1 MKYTY
6 FHLSLFG
13 KSNLSLLL
21 FLALS
26 INVLAQNKGFTDLKI
41 ESVQAVPIESE
52 ATTDADLPKIWKLG
66 VCLYTFSNFSF
77 PDQLSR
83 VDSAGLTYLE
93 GYTFGKAGVELKDSM
108 IMNLSPSG
116 IGKLN
121 ALIVQHALIMESIYV
136 VGGNT
141 VAKWKKDFE
150 LAKQL
155 KVKYVTAEP
164 AVHQLDMVDSL
175 AGVYGIKVAIHN
187 HWKGNSAYWHPDSV
201 LLALKNHPNFAA
213 CPDLGHWPKSGIN
226 PVEGLKKLE
235 GRIIAIHLKDIAE
248 YNNPKLTDVPVGTGV
263 INFPAVFEELKRQ
276 KFKGHIM
283 IERDTKEKPSNLASV
298 IQTVNYYRETL
309 KLPVTKK

>member
-1 MKYTY
+1 MKNAT
-6 FHLSLFG
+6 FLHFLNG
-13 KSNLSLLL
+13 RNTLSLLL
-21 FLALS
+21 FFSLS
-26 INVLAQNKGFTDLKI
+26 LNLLAQRKSNTDLKI
-41 ESVQAVPIESE
+41 ESIEAVPFDHK
-52 ATTDADLPKIWKLG
+52 ATTDTNLPQIWKLG

-77 PDQLSR
+77 PDQLSKA
-83 VDSAGLTYLE
+83 DSAGLTYVE
-93 GYTFGKAGVELKDSM
+93 GYSFGKAGVELKDSM

-116 IGKLN
+116 INKLN
-121 ALIVQHALIMESIYV
+121 ALIVQHGLIMESIYV
-136 VGGNT
+136 IGGNT

-164 AVHQLDMVDSL
+164 AVNQWDMVDSL
-175 AGVYGIKVAIHN
+175 AGVYGLKVAIHN
-187 HWKGNSAYWHPDSV
+187 HWKGNSVFWHPDSV
-201 LLALKNHPNFAA
+201 LLAMKNHPNFVA

-235 GRIIAIHLKDIAE
+235 GRIIAVHLKDIAA

-276 KFKGHIM
+276 QFKGHIM

-298 IQTVNYYRETL
+298 IQTLKYYRETL
-309 KLPVTKK
+309 ELPALKN

>member
-6 FHLSLFG
+6 FHISLFG

-26 INVLAQNKGFTDLKI
+26 VNVLAQNKGFSNLKI

-77 PDQLSR
+77 PDQLSKA
-83 VDSAGLTYLE
+83 DSAGLTYVE

-121 ALIVQHALIMESIYV
+121 ALIVQHRLIMESIYI

-141 VAKWKKDFE
+141 IAKWKKDFE

-309 KLPVTKK
+309 KLPAPKR

>member
-1 MKYTY
+1 
-6 FHLSLFG
+6 
-13 KSNLSLLL
+13 
-21 FLALS
+21 
-26 INVLAQNKGFTDLKI
+26 V
-41 ESVQAVPIESE
+41 
-52 ATTDADLPKIWKLG
+52 
-66 VCLYTFSNFSF
+66 
-77 PDQLSR
+77 
-83 VDSAGLTYLE
+83 E

-108 IMNLSPSG
+108 IMNLSPPG
-116 IGKLN
+116 IEKLN
-121 ALIVQHALIMESIYV
+121 KLIRKHGLIMESIYV

-141 VAKWKKDFE
+141 IAKWKKDFE

-155 KVKYVTAEP
+155 NVKYVTAEP

-235 GRIIAIHLKDIAE
+235 GRIIAIHLKDIVA

-309 KLPVTKK
+309 KLLTPKK

>member
-6 FHLSLFG
+6 FHISLFG

-26 INVLAQNKGFTDLKI
+26 VNVLAQNKGFTNLKI

-52 ATTDADLPKIWKLG
+52 TTPDADLPKIWKLG

-77 PDQLSR
+77 PDQLSK
-83 VDSAGLTYLE
+83 VDSAGLTYIE

-121 ALIVQHALIMESIYV
+121 ALIKQHGLIMESIYV

-263 INFPAVFEELKRQ
+263 INFSAVFEELKRQ

-309 KLPVTKK
+309 KLPATKK

>member
-1 MKYTY
+1 MKYAIY
-6 FHLSLFG
+6 HLPLIDKTLLTLF
-13 KSNLSLLL
+13 L

-26 INVLAQNKGFTDLKI
+26 LNVLAQNKGFTNLKI
-41 ESVQAVPIESE
+41 ESVQAVSVEPKA
-52 ATTDADLPKIWKLG
+52 ATDTDLPKIWKLG
-66 VCLYTFSNFSF
+66 ICLYTFSNFSF

-83 VDSAGLTYLE
+83 VDSAGLTYIE
-93 GYTFGKAGVELKDSM
+93 GYTFGKAGLELKDSL
-108 IMNLSPSG
+108 IMNLSTSG

-121 ALIVQHALIMESIYV
+121 ALIKKHGLIMESIYV

-155 KVKYVTAEP
+155 KVKYLTAEP

-187 HWKGNSAYWHPDSV
+187 HWKGTSAYWHPDSV

-298 IQTVNYYRETL
+298 IQIVKYYRETL
-309 KLPVTKK
+309 KLPALKK

>member
-1 MKYTY
+1 MKNAT
-6 FHLSLFG
+6 FLHFLNGRNTLP
-13 KSNLSLLL
+13 LLL
-21 FLALS
+21 FFSLS
-26 INVLAQNKGFTDLKI
+26 LNLLAQRKSHTDLKI
-41 ESVQAVPIESE
+41 ESIGAVPVQHK
-52 ATTDADLPKIWKLG
+52 ATTDTNLPLIWKLG

-77 PDQLSR
+77 PDQLSK
-83 VDSAGLTYLE
+83 VDSVGLTYVE

-116 IGKLN
+116 INKLN
-121 ALIVQHALIMESIYV
+121 ALIVQHGLIMESIYV
-136 VGGNT
+136 IGGNT

-164 AVHQLDMVDSL
+164 AVNQWDMVDSL
-175 AGVYGIKVAIHN
+175 AGVYGLKVAIHN
-187 HWKGNSAYWHPDSV
+187 HWKENSVFWHPDSV
-201 LLALKNHPNFAA
+201 LLAMKNHPNFAA

-235 GRIIAIHLKDIAE
+235 GRIIAIHLKDIAA

-276 KFKGHIM
+276 QFKGHIM
-283 IERDTKEKPSNLASV
+283 IERDTKEQPSNLASV
-298 IQTVNYYRETL
+298 IQTVKYYRKTL
-309 KLPVTKK
+309 KLPALKN

>member
-1 MKYTY
+1 MEFAI
-6 FHLSLFG
+6 FHLSPIGRNLLLLF
-13 KSNLSLLL
+13 L

-26 INVLAQNKGFTDLKI
+26 INLQAQNKAIKELKI
-41 ESVQAVPIESE
+41 ESVKAVEVESK
-52 ATTDADLPKIWKLG
+52 ATTDGDLPQIWKLG

-83 VDSAGLTYLE
+83 VDSAGLTYVE

-116 IGKLN
+116 IKKLN
-121 ALIVQHALIMESIYV
+121 ALIAQHGLIMESIYV

-187 HWKGNSAYWHPDSV
+187 HWKGNSAYWHPDTV

-248 YNNPKLTDVPVGTGV
+248 YNNPKLTDVPVGSGV

-276 KFKGHIM
+276 QFKGHIM

-298 IQTVNYYRETL
+298 IQIVKYYRETL
-309 KLPVTKK
+309 NLPEAKK

>member
-1 MKYTY
+1 MKYTC
-6 FHLSLFG
+6 FQLPPIGRNLMLLF
-13 KSNLSLLL
+13 L

-26 INVLAQNKGFTDLKI
+26 VNLLAQNKGNKELKI
-41 ESVQAVPIESE
+41 ESVKVVPIEPKT
-52 ATTDADLPKIWKLG
+52 TTDADLPKIWKLG

-83 VDSAGLTYLE
+83 VDSAGLTYVE

-116 IGKLN
+116 IGKLK
-121 ALIVQHALIMESIYV
+121 ALIAQHGLIMESIYV

-141 VAKWKKDFE
+141 VSKWKKDFE

-187 HWKGNSAYWHPDSV
+187 HWKGNSVYWHPDTV

-298 IQTVNYYRETL
+298 IQTVKYYRETL
-309 KLPVTKK
+309 KLPALKK

>member
-1 MKYTY
+1 MKHTS
-6 FHLSLFG
+6 FHISLIG
-13 KSNLSLLL
+13 KSILQLLL

-26 INVLAQNKGFTDLKI
+26 VNLLAQNKGFTNLKI
-41 ESVQAVPIESE
+41 ESVQVVPIESK
-52 ATTDADLPKIWKLG
+52 ATADADLTQIWKLG

-77 PDQLSR
+77 PDQLAK
-83 VDSAGLTYLE
+83 VDSAGLTYVE

-108 IMNLSPSG
+108 IMSLSPFG
-116 IGKLN
+116 IEKLN
-121 ALIVQHALIMESIYV
+121 ALIKRHGLIMESIYV

-175 AGVYGIKVAIHN
+175 AGIYGIKVAIHN

-263 INFPAVFEELKRQ
+263 INFPTVFEELKRQ

-309 KLPVTKK
+309 KLPTPKK

>member
-6 FHLSLFG
+6 FHISLFG

-26 INVLAQNKGFTDLKI
+26 VNVLAQNKGFTDLKI

-77 PDQLSR
+77 PDQLSK
-83 VDSAGLTYLE
+83 VDSAGLTYIE

-121 ALIVQHALIMESIYV
+121 ALIKQHGLIMESIYV

-263 INFPAVFEELKRQ
+263 INFSAVFEELKRQ

>member
-1 MKYTY
+1 MEFAI
-6 FHLSLFG
+6 FHLPLNG
-13 KSNLSLLL
+13 KNLLALLL

-26 INVLAQNKGFTDLKI
+26 VNLLAQNKGFTDLKI
-41 ESVQAVPIESE
+41 ESVQAVPVES
-52 ATTDADLPKIWKLG
+52 TITIDADLPKIWKLG

-83 VDSAGLTYLE
+83 VDSTGLTYVE
-93 GYTFGKAGVELKDSM
+93 GYTFGKAGVELKDSL

-116 IGKLN
+116 IEKLK
-121 ALIVQHALIMESIYV
+121 ALIKKHGLLMESIYV

-141 VAKWKKDFE
+141 IAKWKKDFE

-155 KVKYVTAEP
+155 NVKYVTAEP

-175 AGVYGIKVAIHN
+175 ARVYGIKVAIHN

-201 LLALKNHPNFAA
+201 LVALKNHPNFAA

-263 INFPAVFEELKRQ
+263 INYPAVFEELKRQ

-298 IQTVNYYRETL
+298 IQTVNYYRKTL
-309 KLPVTKK
+309 KLPTPKK

>member
-6 FHLSLFG
+6 FHISLFG

-26 INVLAQNKGFTDLKI
+26 VNVLAQNKGFTNLKI

-52 ATTDADLPKIWKLG
+52 TTPDADLPKIWKLG

-77 PDQLSR
+77 PDQLSK
-83 VDSAGLTYLE
+83 VDSAGLTYIE

-121 ALIVQHALIMESIYV
+121 ALIKQHGLIMESIYV

-263 INFPAVFEELKRQ
+263 INFSAVFEELKRQ

>member
-41 ESVQAVPIESE
+41 ESVQAIPIESK

-77 PDQLSR
+77 PDQLSK
-83 VDSAGLTYLE
+83 VDSAGLTYVE

-309 KLPVTKK
+309 KLPAPKR